1 MYSHQEKSS
10 FYLSEKEHLLQT
22 LKRLDIFSPQ
32 KRNNIQKHLPFF
44 DKALLPL
51 IDYLTIWDLLQLAG
65 YDDND
70 VPLLAVLIGMF
81 DTLQEGSL
89 CQNLEKSSLI
99 KRLQAFASPEDASD
113 MAEKFLAGL
122 ENHRYDDFISWDQDQ
137 YKPLVISSHKN
148 KQLLYFQKYYVY
160 EKKLRKKIRQL
171 LNMPVP
177 TASRPMEKSA
187 VDKLIEDVYSPG
199 LVLRTS
205 EGGPPIA
212 RDVYQIEAIK
222 KALSNI
228 FCIVSGGPG
237 TGKTSLMVNL
247 LRCFVRTGVDCSQII
262 LCAPTGRA
270 AQRMTEAIYKNIK
283 TIRVSDENDTRL
295 LSLKGSTIHKAL
307 HFKRYLNGFYYREQ
321 NPLPAS
327 LIIMDEVSMVD
338 VSLMEKF
345 MRAIDPEKTRLI
357 LLGDKDQLP
366 SVEAGAIFG
375 TMIPQNERSTAFKN
389 HLVVLKTVYRSG
401 ENLQQLAGMINE
413 GKSPAIEPVTFP
425 EAMDTENDS
434 WSMVY
439 PETLDQWQKD
449 LIRWADRYLIKKS
462 ANRLSHVDSNETGHE
477 TGDLEPASFHSI
489 ILAAG
494 ALDSHELIRSLSGQK
509 LLENIFQTMESSKIL
524 TLIRQGIW
532 GSEGVNRFLSEY
544 LSHRFHS
551 LPDWQKH
558 GIFSGAFI
566 IIVQNDYA
574 KALFNGDTGVV
585 IKDPQ
590 GLFRAFFR
598 RFDTFVE
605 YSLDLLPAWQ
615 PAYALTVHKCQGSEF
630 DDILLVLPADEQ
642 HRLLTRQ
649 MTYTAV
655 TRAKKKVIIYGKASS
670 FKTALKNKIHRESG
684 LLW

>member
-1 MYSHQEKSS
+1 MHSHQEKSS

-22 LKRLDIFSPQ
+22 FKRLNIFSSQ

-70 VPLLAVLIGMF
+70 APLIAVLIAMF

-113 MAEKFLAGL
+113 MAEKFLAAL
-122 ENHRYDDFISWDQDQ
+122 ENHQYDDFISRDKDH
-137 YKPLVISSHKN
+137 YKPLVFSSHQNGK
-148 KQLLYFQKYYVY
+148 LLYFQKYYVY

-171 LNMPVP
+171 LNIPVP
-177 TASRPMEKSA
+177 TPNHPMEKTTA
-187 VDKLIEDVYSPG
+187 DKLIEDIYSSG

-205 EGGPPIA
+205 KDGPPIA
-212 RDVYQIEAIK
+212 KDVYQVEAIK
-222 KALSNI
+222 RALSNI

-237 TGKTSLMVNL
+237 TGKTSLMVNM
-247 LRCFVRTGVDCSQII
+247 LRSFARTGIDPSQII

-270 AQRMTEAIYKNIK
+270 AQRMTEAIHNNIK
-283 TIRVSDENDTRL
+283 TIRIPDENDIGL

-321 NPLPAS
+321 NSLPAS

-338 VSLMEKF
+338 ISLMEKF
-345 MRAIDPEKTRLI
+345 MRAIDPEKTRLV

-375 TMIPQNERSTAFKN
+375 TMIPKNEGSTAFKN
-389 HLVVLKTVYRSG
+389 HLIVLKTVYRAG
-401 ENLQQLAGMINE
+401 EYLQQLARMINE
-413 GKSPAIEPVTFP
+413 GKSPAIEPVAFP
-425 EAMDTENDS
+425 EAMDMENDR
-434 WSMVY
+434 WSMVF
-439 PETLDQWQKD
+439 PKTLDQWQKD
-449 LIRWADRYLIKKS
+449 LICWADRHLIKNNPS
-462 ANRLSHVDSNETGHE
+462 RLSLVDGPETGHE
-477 TGDLEPASFHSI
+477 TGDLEALPFNST

-494 ALDSHELIRSLSGQK
+494 AMDSHELIQSPPGRK
-509 LLENIFQTMESSKIL
+509 LLEKTFQTMESSKIL

-532 GSEGVNRFLSEY
+532 GSEGINRFLSEY

-551 LPDWQKH
+551 LSDWQKH

-590 GLFRAFFR
+590 GVFRAFFK
-598 RFDTFVE
+598 RFDTFIG

-649 MTYTAV
+649 MIYTAV